1 MNWESRLKLFLEKN
15 SINQKEYDEFVSIGK
30 TLKDDADIEKYMQ
43 YGEGIYLLLG
53 EDINTEDDIES

>member
-53 EDINTEDDIES
+53 EDINTEDDTDS